1 VSPKRQGPASA
12 AAPGRAGAGA
22 GAGKGPPQVVVIN
35 GPNLNLLGTRE
46 PAVYGHATLPAIEA
60 DLVTQGESLG
70 LTVATF
76 QSNHEGALIDRV
88 HAARGEA
95 KAIIINAG
103 GYTHTSVALRDALAA
118 VGLPVIEV
126 HLSNVAA
133 REEFRHRSLIAPI
146 SVGSIVGLGSF
157 GYRLA
162 LEAAANLIVKGTAPR

>member
-1 VSPKRQGPASA
+1 MPTCRA
-12 AAPGRAGAGA
+12 AA
-22 GAGKGPPQVVVIN
+22 
-35 GPNLNLLGTRE
+35 RE
-46 PAVYGHATLPAIEA
+46 
-60 DLVTQGESLG
+60 LG
-70 LTVATF
+70 LRVETF

-88 HAARGEA
+88 QAAREA
-95 KAIIINAG
+95 CAAIIINPG

-146 SVGSIVGLGSF
+146 SVGQIVGLGAI

-162 LEAAANLIVKGTAPR
+162 LEAAAHILEKGRALR